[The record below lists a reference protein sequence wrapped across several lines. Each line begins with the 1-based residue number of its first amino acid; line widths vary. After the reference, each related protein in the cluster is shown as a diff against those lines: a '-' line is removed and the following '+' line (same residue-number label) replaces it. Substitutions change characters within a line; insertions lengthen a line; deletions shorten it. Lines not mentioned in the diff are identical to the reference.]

1 MTNLLAL
8 DTTLGACSVA
18 LVEDDKVVSK
28 KKEVRARGHVE
39 RLLPMVDE
47 SMKEA
52 ELVMSDLSSIVVTVG
67 PGTFAGVRIGLS
79 AAKGMALALNIPLIP
94 VTSLEALAYEFALEK
109 ANFSGQIAV
118 AIDARRGELYFQVFD
133 IVKTNIS
140 SLADAEAVPLELIP
154 QKINDNI
161 KIIIGS
167 GAELLGAILTDS
179 EIKFSTKIQ
188 HPTAEIIAQL
198 ALNYKE
204 RETNSDHVK
213 PLYLRAPDAK
223 LPSKN
228 IMPNI
233 KDE

>member
-18 LVEDDKVVSK
+18 LIKNDKVVFK

-47 SMKEA
+47 IIGETN
-52 ELVMSDLSSIVVTVG
+52 LVLSELSSIAVTIG

-94 VTSLEALAYEFALEK
+94 VTSLEALAYEFSNKNE
-109 ANFSGQIAV
+109 NFSGQIAV
-118 AIDARRGELYFQVFD
+118 AIDARRGELYFQIFD
-133 IVKTNIS
+133 IDNKNIYPVS
-140 SLADAEAVPLELIP
+140 EAEAIPLEIGSS
-154 QKINDNI
+154 KINDKI
-161 KIIIGS
+161 KMIIGS
-167 GAELLGAILTDS
+167 GAEILTSLLVDLNINYS
-179 EIKFSTKIQ
+179 IEFQ
-188 HPTAEIIAQL
+188 NPTAATVGQL
-198 ALNYKE
+198 AHIYQD
-204 RETNSDHVK
+204 RMINSDHVK

-223 LPSKN
+223 LPLKN
-228 IMPNI
+228 IAPKI

>member
-18 LVEDDKVVSK
+18 LVEDGKVVSK
-28 KKEVRARGHVE
+28 NKEVRTRGHVE
-39 RLLPMVDE
+39 RLLSMVDE

-52 ELVMSDLSSIVVTVG
+52 KLDMSSLSSIAVTVG

-94 VTSLEALAYEFALEK
+94 VTSLEALAYEYAIENS
-109 ANFSGQIAV
+109 NFSGHIAV
-118 AIDARRGELYFQVFD
+118 AIDARRREIYFQVFD
-133 IVKTNIS
+133 IVEQNIYPVTNE
-140 SLADAEAVPLELIP
+140 EAVPLDLIS

-161 KIIIGS
+161 KIVIGS
-167 GAELLGAILTDS
+167 GAEIICAILSDW
-179 EIKFSTKIQ
+179 KIGFNKEYQ
-188 HPTAEIIAQL
+188 NPTAEMVAQL
-198 ALNYKE
+198 ALIYKE
-204 RETNSDHVK
+204 RESISDYVK

-228 IMPNI
+228 IVPKI